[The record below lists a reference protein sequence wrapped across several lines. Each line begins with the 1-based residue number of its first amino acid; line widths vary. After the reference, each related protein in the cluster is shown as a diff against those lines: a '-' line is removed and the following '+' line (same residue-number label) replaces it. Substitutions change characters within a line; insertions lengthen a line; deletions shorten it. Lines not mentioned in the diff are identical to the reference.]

1 MPDQAKKDLG
11 KIEDCAI
18 YSREIIK
25 KLMEFSRQ
33 SSLCKEKINLNEMID
48 NSITFLEARCIK
60 DGITIV
66 KQYTENII
74 ISVDSNQIKQVITNL
89 TINAAQAMKNGGKMI
104 ISTKKDHKNVILS
117 IEDTG
122 IGISGENISKTFMPF
137 FTTKDVGE
145 GTGLGLSVVYGII
158 QNHNGDIKV
167 SSEPGKGTIFEIC
180 LPLEE
185 N

>member
-1 MPDQAKKDLG
+1 L
-11 KIEDCAI
+11 
-18 YSREIIK
+18 
-25 KLMEFSRQ
+25 
-33 SSLCKEKINLNEMID
+33 
-48 NSITFLEARCIK
+48 
-60 DGITIV
+60 
-66 KQYTENII
+66 
-74 ISVDSNQIKQVITNL
+74 
-89 TINAAQAMKNGGKMI
+89 I
-104 ISTKKDHKNVILS
+104 ISTRKDSKKAILS

-158 QNHNGDIKV
+158 KNHNGDIKV
-167 SSEPGKGTIFEIC
+167 SSEPDKGTIFEIC